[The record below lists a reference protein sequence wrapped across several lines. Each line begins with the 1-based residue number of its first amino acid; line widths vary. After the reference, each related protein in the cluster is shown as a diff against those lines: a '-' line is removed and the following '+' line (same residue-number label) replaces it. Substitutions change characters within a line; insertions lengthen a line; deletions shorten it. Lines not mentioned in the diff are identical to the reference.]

1 MTLKIQARYK
11 KWTIIHAATFFA
23 LEAGFVV
30 VLDRGLPATF
40 PVEVSFFAGAFA
52 LFVAAIFAFAPAV
65 EPVTAFF
72 AGARLDA
79 VVVFFT
85 GPALAL
91 PASVFFGGAGFLA
104 VGTFAAAGFFLVG
117 PVTVFVASLAL
128 VFEAGLEF
136 SLAAP
141 VLTLGANL
149 TLPEGPLGKTKTPF
163 SAPTVIARFN

>member
-1 MTLKIQARYK
+1 MLLLSLLQLSLPLHPQWNRLQP
-11 KWTIIHAATFFA
+11 IH
-23 LEAGFVV
+23 VISHDQI
-30 VLDRGLPATF
+30 DRTCLT
-40 PVEVSFFAGAFA
+40 
-52 LFVAAIFAFAPAV
+52 
-65 EPVTAFF
+65 FF

-136 SLAAP
+136 
-141 VLTLGANL
+141 
-149 TLPEGPLGKTKTPF
+149 
-163 SAPTVIARFN
+163 